1 MRIMTDTKADIS
13 LSKERRAEV
22 EEYVRQIGFPLEPET
37 MYESVLDSA
46 LRLTRADAG
55 SLVLV
60 DEETGLLNIPL
71 TKGFSEETVRNLK
84 IRVGEGVI
92 GYVVQTEAPYRVPDT
107 RKEPRFIAG
116 DIDVLSEMAVPMW
129 LGSRII
135 GALDVNTIRPNAFS
149 EEDAQALLEFA
160 TLMAPRVQNA
170 RLFGETQQR
179 AEALHALFDIG
190 KNISQTLDLNRLLK
204 RIVEHAVHIM
214 EARIAALSL
223 LDEDGKFLVTLAVAG
238 AGNDYERK
246 PPLSVNESRIGL
258 VVQTKQPVI
267 VEDVTVDPL
276 YQFVDI
282 AVRERLRSLL
292 AVPLMFRDKVLGVL
306 SIYKGHRHVF
316 RREEITITTSLADQ
330 AAIAIRNARL
340 YERMHNLEEQVR
352 RLEKIGAAGE
362 VAIGFAHEVRNPL
375 TVVKLL
381 LDSSIAFTDEDR
393 NVIKTEVNR
402 LAAIVEHYLGFAK
415 ADDSQ
420 WRQVDLH
427 EVIRNSLR
435 LVDPRLSRQDIEVV
449 LELADEPIH
458 IMGNSVQLE
467 QVFVNLFLNAMDA
480 MPSDGTLRVRTE
492 RLGGTVRVAVT
503 DTGSGIP
510 ASVSARLFEPF
521 NTSKEN
527 GVGLGLSIV
536 RRIVVDHQGTI
547 KADNLDPKGAQFTIT
562 LPVCDEHEN
571 LTSRQYEPTTV

>member
-1 MRIMTDTKADIS
+1 MKKKS
-13 LSKERRAEV
+13 SSPLSPQRQAEV
-22 EEYVRQIGFPLEPET
+22 EAYVREIGFPLDPEV
-37 MYESVLDSA
+37 MYGRVLDAA

-92 GYVVQTEAPYRVPDT
+92 GYVVQTAKSYRVPDT

-129 LGSRII
+129 LGSKVI
-135 GALDVNTIRPNAFS
+135 GALDVNTLRPDAFS
-149 EEDAQALLEFA
+149 EEDEKALFEFA

-190 KNISQTLDLNRLLK
+190 KSISQTLDLNLLLK

-214 EARIAALSL
+214 DARIAALSL
-223 LDEDGKFLVTLAVAG
+223 LDESGEYLITSAVAG
-238 AGNDYERK
+238 ASHDYERK
-246 PPLSVNESRIGL
+246 PPLPVNDSRIGQ
-258 VVQTKQPVI
+258 VVLTKHHVI
-267 VEDVTVDPL
+267 VEDVTQDPL
-276 YQFVDI
+276 YKFVDI
-282 AVRERLRSLL
+282 ALRERLRSLL

-316 RREEITITTSLADQ
+316 RREEITLTTSLADQ

-340 YERMHNLEEQVR
+340 YERILNLEEQVR

-362 VAIGFAHEVRNPL
+362 VVIGLAHEVRNPL
-375 TVVKLL
+375 TVVKML
-381 LDSSIAFTDEDR
+381 LDSAIAFTDEDR

-402 LAAIVEHYLGFAK
+402 LAAIVEHYLRFAK
-415 ADDSQ
+415 ADSSP
-420 WRQVDLH
+420 WSEVDLH
-427 EVIRNSLR
+427 EIIRNSLR
-435 LVDPRLSRQDIEVV
+435 LVEPRLSRQDIEVQ
-449 LELADEPIH
+449 LELAEEPILL
-458 IMGNSVQLE
+458 MGTAVQLE

-480 MPSDGTLRVRTE
+480 MPAEGTLRIRTE
-492 RLGGTVRVAVT
+492 RKGDVVEVLVA
-503 DTGSGIP
+503 DTGCGIP
-510 ASVSARLFEPF
+510 ADIYARLFEPF
-521 NTSKEN
+521 NTSKPN

-536 RRIVVDHQGTI
+536 RRIITDHQGTI
-547 KADNLDPKGAQFTIT
+547 QAQNLPQKGAQFTLT
-562 LPVCDEHEN
+562 LPLHKNALSQNHEKN
-571 LTSRQYEPTTV
+571 DSHRG

>member
-1 MRIMTDTKADIS
+1 M
-13 LSKERRAEV
+13 LSRKRQAEV
-22 EEYVRQIGFPLEPET
+22 EAYVREIGFPLEPEV
-37 MYESVLDSA
+37 MYGRVLDAA

-92 GYVVQTEAPYRVPDT
+92 GYVVQTAKPSRVPDT

-129 LGSRII
+129 LGSQVI
-135 GALDVNTIRPNAFS
+135 GALDVNALRSDAFS
-149 EEDAQALLEFA
+149 EEDEKALFEFA

-190 KNISQTLDLNRLLK
+190 KSISQTLDLNLLLK

-214 EARIAALSL
+214 EARIAVLSL
-223 LDEDGKFLVTLAVAG
+223 LDETGEYLVTSAVAG
-238 AGNDYERK
+238 ASHDYERK
-246 PPLSVNESRIGL
+246 PPLPVNASRIGQ
-258 VVQTKQPVI
+258 VVLTKHHII
-267 VEDVTVDPL
+267 VEDVTLDPM
-276 YQFVDI
+276 YRFVDI
-282 AVRERLRSLL
+282 ALRERLRSLL
-292 AVPLMFRDKVLGVL
+292 AVPLMFRDKVFGVL

-316 RREEITITTSLADQ
+316 RREEITLTSSLADQ

-362 VAIGFAHEVRNPL
+362 IAIGFAHEVRNPL
-375 TVVKLL
+375 TVIKML
-381 LDSSIAFTDEDR
+381 LDSPIAFTDEDR
-393 NVIKTEVNR
+393 NVIKAEVNR

-415 ADDSQ
+415 ADNSS
-420 WRQVDLH
+420 WTEVNLH
-427 EVIRNSLR
+427 DIIRNSLR
-435 LVDPRLSRQDIEVV
+435 LVEPRLSRQDIEVK
-449 LELADEPIH
+449 LELAEEPIH
-458 IMGNSVQLE
+458 LIGNAVQLE
-467 QVFVNLFLNAMDA
+467 HVFVNLFLNAMDA
-480 MPSDGTLRVRTE
+480 MPVEGTLRVRTE
-492 RLGGTVRVAVT
+492 RKGDAVEVIVA
-503 DTGSGIP
+503 DTGCGIP
-510 ASVSARLFEPF
+510 ENIYARLFEPF
-521 NTSKEN
+521 NTSKPN

-536 RRIVVDHQGTI
+536 RRIVTDHQGTI
-547 KADNLDPKGAQFTIT
+547 KAHNLPQKGAQFTLT
-562 LPVCDEHEN
+562 LPLHKRVTPYSQNHEKN
-571 LTSRQYEPTTV
+571 DSHRR